1 MKVKI
6 LSGGKMKR
14 LIAAAGAFVLSA
26 TTLLGVL
33 SPVGAQQGTSNGF
46 LVSPVRS
53 ELTIDPGKSETVK
66 LTIENATNSPTIARP
81 IVNDF
86 EPSKDESGQPKIL
99 LDENAPAS
107 GNSFRSLVGNLQ
119 PVPLGPKEKKDID
132 VKIAVP
138 GSASAGGYYGAVRFV
153 SEQAGNDKNVA
164 LSASVG
170 TIFLIRVPGN
180 LTEKLDLVQFTAAK
194 NGSNG
199 KFFMNSGN
207 MSIVTRLKNNGNIHV
222 KPYGK
227 VTVTDR
233 GGKTVEAYEFNSTDP
248 RSNVLPNST
257 RKFDDKLKNTK
268 WFGQYTVTANF
279 GYGSGGSLITAK
291 TTFWVIPTWVI
302 IILAIIVL
310 GLVVAGFMI
319 YRKFAVKTHRPVRP
333 RR

>member
-1 MKVKI
+1 
-6 LSGGKMKR
+6 MKR
-14 LIAAAGAFVLSA
+14 ILAGLGAFLLSVG
-26 TTLLGVL
+26 TIFGVL
-33 SPVGAQQGTSNGF
+33 APVGAQQGSSNGF

-53 ELTIDPGKSETVK
+53 ELTIEPGKNETVK
-66 LTIENATNSPTIARP
+66 LSLENATNSPTVARP

-99 LDENAPAS
+99 LDENVTAA
-107 GNSFRSLVGNLQ
+107 GNSFKSLVGNLQ
-119 PVPLGPKEKKDID
+119 PISLGPKEKKEIS

-138 GSASAGGYYGAVRFV
+138 GNASAGGYYGAVRFV
-153 SEQAGNDKNVA
+153 SEQEGTDKNVA

-199 KFFMNSGN
+199 RFFINSGN
-207 MSIVTRLKNNGNIHV
+207 MSVITRLKNNGNIHV

-227 VTVTDR
+227 VTITNR
-233 GGKTVEAYEFNSTDP
+233 SGKIVETYEFNSTDP
-248 RSNVLPNST
+248 RANVLPNST
-257 RKFDDKLKNTK
+257 RKFEDKLKNQK
-268 WFGQYTVTANF
+268 WLGKYTVTANY

-291 TTFWVIPTWVI
+291 TSFWVIPSWMI
-302 IILAIIVL
+302 IIFAIIIVAL
-310 GLVVAGFMI
+310 IVAGFMI

>member
-14 LIAAAGAFVLSA
+14 LIAAAGALTLAAVTFLS
-26 TTLLGVL
+26 VL
-33 SPVGAQQGTSNGF
+33 SPAGAQQGTSNGF

-66 LTIENATNSPTIARP
+66 LTIENATNSATIARP

-99 LDENAPAS
+99 LDENAPPTA
-107 GNSFRSLVGNLQ
+107 NSFRSLVGNLQ
-119 PVPLGPKEKKDID
+119 PIPLGPKEKKELS

-138 GSASAGGYYGAVRFV
+138 GNASAGGYYGAVRFV
-153 SEQAGNDKNVA
+153 SEQEGNDKNVA

-170 TIFLIRVPGN
+170 TIFLIKVPGT

-199 KFFMNSGN
+199 RFFVNSGN

-227 VTVTDR
+227 VTITDR
-233 GGKTVEAYEFNSTDP
+233 SGKTVEAYEFNSVDP
-248 RSNVLPNST
+248 RANVLPNST
-257 RKFDDKLKNTK
+257 RKFDDKLKNQK

-302 IILAIIVL
+302 IIFVAVL
-310 GLVVAGFMI
+310 VLLVVAGFMI